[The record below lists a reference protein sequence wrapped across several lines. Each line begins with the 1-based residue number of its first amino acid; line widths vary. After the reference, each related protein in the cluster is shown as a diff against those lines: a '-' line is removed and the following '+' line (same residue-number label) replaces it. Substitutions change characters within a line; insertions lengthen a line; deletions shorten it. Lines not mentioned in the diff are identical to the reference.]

1 MQTMSDNIS
10 TIEQLESLFGPVGEA
25 SIAKEATALHPIY
38 QQWIQASPF
47 AVIATVGPGGLDVS
61 PRGDPAPLVQIV
73 DESTILLPERRG
85 NNRLDGLRNILHDP
99 RVALLFFIPG
109 IRETVRVNGKATIT
123 LNQSILQSFAID
135 GAMPKCVLEI
145 TVEAVFFQCGRA
157 LIRSDLWELQ
167 KHQDAKNVP
176 SAGAILSVLTQ
187 SRIDGFA
194 YDADLPQRQK
204 TTLY

>member
-1 MQTMSDNIS
+1 MPGTIS
-10 TIEQLESLFGPVGEA
+10 TIEQLESLFGAVGDA
-25 SIAKEATALHPIY
+25 SLAKETTVLHPIY

-61 PRGDPAPLVQIV
+61 PRGDPAPLVRILN
-73 DESTILLPERRG
+73 ESTILLPERRG

-109 IRETVRVNGKATIT
+109 IRETVRVNGKAAIT
-123 LNQSILQSFAID
+123 VNQAILQSFAID

-157 LIRSDLWELQ
+157 LIRSDLWEWE
-167 KHQDAKNVP
+167 KHQDVKNVP
-176 SAGAILSVLTQ
+176 SPGAMLSALTKA
-187 SRIDGFA
+187 RIDGAA